1 MFFTAFTEHLGT
13 EDVRVFSGLNVTV
26 CFNYHRDSNTQQT
39 LVLEKLEPFIVFG
52 NTALD
57 VAVLQLQE
65 RLPNC
70 LPAPLANLGD
80 VNQSAIV
87 HLIGH
92 SRGLYKSLSL
102 FCERCSESLSPDRPL
117 IRSTFMAGSSGSP
130 GFDDNGNLVMML
142 TDGVSDGKEFVL
154 RQGVSMM
161 AVYNILLRDSPNLLI
176 EFGWSLGQVS
186 LPVRVH
192 AF

>member
-1 MFFTAFTEHLGT
+1 M
-13 EDVRVFSGLNVTV
+13 
-26 CFNYHRDSNTQQT
+26 
-39 LVLEKLEPFIVFG
+39 LEKLEPFIVFG
-52 NTALD
+52 DKALD
-57 VAVLQLQE
+57 VAVLQLQLQE

-70 LPAPLANLGD
+70 LPAPLTNHLSD

-130 GFDDNGNLVMML
+130 GFDDNGYLVMML

-176 EFGWSLGQVS
+176 EFGW
-186 LPVRVH
+186 P
-192 AF
+192 